1 MKTARHS
8 RLYHQLRMYFGQ
20 VTPQPPAAHHSADAG
35 GTGEDQ
41 VPTQLVIMR
50 FQPGKRGGQFGPCGS
65 NEQNAHTAN
74 IRKPRHSQANCNF
87 AAISCTMV
95 YLTRSE
101 HFNAAHKLYNPNWS
115 PEQNE
120 AVFGKCANE
129 NWHGH
134 NYELLVT
141 VKGQPD
147 PGTGFV
153 FDVKRLSTIIKEQII
168 EKLDHRNLNLDVDFM
183 QGKMCSTENLAIAI
197 WQQLKPHLP
206 ESLQLHCIK
215 LYETP
220 RIYVEYFG
228 DV

>member
-1 MKTARHS
+1 
-8 RLYHQLRMYFGQ
+8 
-20 VTPQPPAAHHSADAG
+20 
-35 GTGEDQ
+35 
-41 VPTQLVIMR
+41 
-50 FQPGKRGGQFGPCGS
+50 
-65 NEQNAHTAN
+65 
-74 IRKPRHSQANCNF
+74 
-87 AAISCTMV
+87 MV

-115 PEQNE
+115 PQQNE

-197 WQQLKPHLP
+197 WQQLEPHLP